1 MKFIRKIF
9 KTIRMNLT
17 GILYFKKVYGRKKD
31 KLLYQCIPYN
41 KNENPI
47 LVPYKEKE
55 NKFSKVK
62 EPLYIVYRKENEKYG
77 IIFLKISGKKIRG
90 NTQLISIQDV
100 SAKDLE
106 RAVLRKLQS

>member
-1 MKFIRKIF
+1 MTCEEFESIARKH
-9 KTIRMNLT
+9 TQMWEYL
-17 GILYFKKVYGRKKD
+17 
-31 KLLYQCIPYN
+31 
-41 KNENPI
+41 
-47 LVPYKEKE
+47 KE
-55 NKFSKVK
+55 F
-62 EPLYIVYRKENEKYG
+62 EKYG